1 MLTVVDQQNSASTVE
16 TDQPENPAVG
26 TKRAWMSGSKIVL
39 PSSDAEQYNGNILLN
54 TVSSIAKPKGM
65 ILFSYKL
72 CEFLVGLSGR
82 NAYTSDNRPSWWP
95 KDVVFCCLKG
105 I

>member
-1 MLTVVDQQNSASTVE
+1 MPISLKSVASLLTDHLQLLISKTSSASTVE

-39 PSSDAEQYNGNILLN
+39 PSSDAEQYTGNILLN
-54 TVSSIAKPKGM
+54 TVSIISRPKGM

-72 CEFLVGLSGR
+72 
-82 NAYTSDNRPSWWP
+82 
-95 KDVVFCCLKG
+95 
-105 I
+105 

>member
-1 MLTVVDQQNSASTVE
+1 MM
-16 TDQPENPAVG
+16 P
-26 TKRAWMSGSKIVL
+26 GSKIVL
-39 PSSDAEQYNGNILLN
+39 PSSDVEEYIGNILQS
-54 TVSSIAKPKGM
+54 TVSRIAKPKGM

-72 CEFLVGLSGR
+72 CEFLVGQSGGR

-105 I
+105 IQ